1 MNLKILGEKLA
12 FDLVIKVQ
20 KIFGNLI
27 YGRNLKISL
36 FIVLKTLCSKF
47 FIVFYL
53 FIIFSENLI
62 SSRDVEVKI
71 TEIRWHP
78 RFLMDGPI
86 E

>member
-71 TEIRWHP
+71 TEIR
-78 RFLMDGPI
+78 
-86 E
+86 